1 MSGSASSCWGILYVS
16 GSPTIVKLTP
26 TKSSPLMEMPD
37 VCVCVCV
44 CALIS
49 WMCESGMC
57 LTFLFLLWRDR
68 PLRALVVFTW
78 QRLTSVIVIRLN
90 FIAESKPTCLKCP
103 KTKKNCQTEG
113 LLRGVKKKKKAL
125 HWQHIL
131 IIPFSM
137 FESHLRPRFHLFN
150 NVFRKHFRLFVGL
163 SLQW

>member
-113 LLRGVKKKKKAL
+113 LLRGVKKKKKSFAL
-125 HWQHIL
+125 TTY
-131 IIPFSM
+131 
-137 FESHLRPRFHLFN
+137 FN
-150 NVFRKHFRLFVGL
+150 YSVFYVWVSSKATFP
-163 SLQW
+163 SI